1 MQNVQ
6 FYAFPSKKKAQSE
19 RRMWLERF
27 RRDVNFDFSRK
38 ARVCSLHFMD
48 GKQQLNTPFRNSLNI
63 TILKRAER
71 LLFKIILCFI
81 WELLFISPATNVS
94 EWSSFFSTFS
104 HGPLGCKII
113 LNFKTNKVLDEGTF
127 NYTTIYNGMI
137 TFL

>member
-1 MQNVQ
+1 MQHVE

-19 RRMWLERF
+19 RRKWLELF
-27 RRDVNFDFSRK
+27 RRDINFDFSRK

-48 GKQQLNTPFRNSLNI
+48 GKQQLKTPFRNSLNI
-63 TILKRAER
+63 TTLKRAENYFMFH
-71 LLFKIILCFI
+71 LKVIVHFAHI
-81 WELLFISPATNVS
+81 NVS

-113 LNFKTNKVLDEGTF
+113 LNFKMNKVLDEGTI
-127 NYTTIYNGMI
+127 NYTTIYNGII